1 MGKQSRR
8 TVRRRGTVG
17 QGPPPGAP
25 GGPLPDGAAYAPYAV
40 EEEPITLWSVVVV
53 LFSILLFTGAI
64 YYYAFAYDDGILQE
78 GTRALEEDRLEDA
91 VILLQRGRETRVSD
105 LERLH
110 NNLAIAYHRRD
121 DVDAAMQH
129 WRAALSVNPESQ
141 NWFSVVARFNLAN
154 SLRSSGHVAEPL
166 RHYLA
171 ITALNASCAAVATGA
186 DPERA
191 FLAARAEID
200 RIATFAFDDFSTG
213 VDADFAPVDVAP
225 VPPNLA
231 APSVAAPNALAVPA
245 TDADPGPALGPLGR
259 SSSQNG
265 SSSPWESPAAA
276 AAAAAFRA
284 PLTSATG
291 TAVPPTQALCSATE
305 ANWGEFSSIVGQS
318 SLFAGILFRELGMV
332 ADAEERLKAA
342 LVGDTSVVDGLY
354 QLGSLSME
362 QGRAKTATHY
372 MRRCTRIPKVV
383 ALLSACYAALGALSE
398 VQGDLAKAADH
409 YRASLNIKPN
419 YVVATGRLHHLG
431 YVPPRNEEQL
441 AGDQLNFAGPMPL
454 RSTGLVDALFRAF
467 DRATGPVGSLPIPW
481 FDILE
486 VGCELGVGGRGF
498 HAVANTLVGTY
509 TAYGQ
514 RNAAKG
520 SPYYTAINNEDPI
533 FAVQQRG
540 DTEYDVI
547 LAPYVLQQFIRLER
561 WMGQAARVLRPGG
574 VLVAA
579 FIAPYRPSTNSPH
592 ASFLRHD
599 ILAFSHSRNHIE
611 GAANTAGL
619 VVRHFETQAGS
630 VDLPLV
636 GGAKAEKAYIY
647 AFEKPMQRQ

>member
-8 TVRRRGTVG
+8 TVRRRGTA
-17 QGPPPGAP
+17 GA
-25 GGPLPDGAAYAPYAV
+25 GAQAGAGAGALPAGAAYAPYSI
-40 EEEPITLWSVVVV
+40 EEEQITLWSVVVV
-53 LFSILLFTGAI
+53 LFSIFLFTGAI
-64 YYYAFAYDDGILQE
+64 YYYAFAYDDGLLHE

-91 VILLQRGRETRVSD
+91 VLLLQRARETRVSD

-121 DVDAAMQH
+121 DVDAAIQY
-129 WRAALSVNPESQ
+129 WRAALSVSPETQ

-154 SLRSSGHVAEPL
+154 SLRSAGHVAEPL

-171 ITALNASCAAVATGA
+171 ITALNASCSAVAAGA
-186 DPERA
+186 DPDRA
-191 FLAARAEID
+191 LLTATAEID

-225 VPPNLA
+225 MPANLA
-231 APSVAAPNALAVPA
+231 APLAVAPNVLAVAP

-259 SSSQNG
+259 SSQNA
-265 SSSPWESPAAA
+265 SASPWESPATA

-284 PLTSATG
+284 PLTSSTG
-291 TAVPPTQALCSATE
+291 KAVPPTQALCSATE
-305 ANWGEFSSIVGQS
+305 ANGPEFSSIVGQS
-318 SLFAGILFRELGMV
+318 SLFAGILFRELGLV

-342 LVGDTSVVDGLY
+342 LVGDSSLVDGLY

-362 QGRAKTATHY
+362 QGRPKTATHY

-383 ALLSACYAALGALSE
+383 ALLSACHAGLGSLAE
-398 VQGDLAKAADH
+398 AQGDAVKAADH
-409 YRASLNIKPN
+409 YRRALSIKPN
-419 YVVATGRLHHLG
+419 YVVATGRMHHLG

-454 RSTGLVDALFRAF
+454 RSDGLVDALLRAF
-467 DRATGPVGSLPIPW
+467 DRATGPLGPLPIPW
-481 FDILE
+481 FDVLE

-520 SPYYTAINNEDPI
+520 SPYYTAIRNEDPI
-533 FAVQQRG
+533 FAVQQRR
-540 DTEYDVI
+540 DLEFDVI
-547 LAPYVLQQFIRLER
+547 LAPYALQQFIRLER

-579 FIAPYRPSTNSPH
+579 FIAPYRPSTKAPH

-619 VVRHFETQAGS
+619 VVRHYETLPGT
-630 VDLPLV
+630 VDLFLV
-636 GGAKAEKAYIY
+636 GGAKADKAYIY
-647 AFEKPMQRQ
+647 AFEKPLQRTT